1 MAACNWEQGRVE
13 PKGVAARV
21 LDAIEGG
28 YEHRGVVC
36 VEVGISYK
44 VRVHDW

>member
-1 MAACNWEQGRVE
+1 MTVRNWEQGRVE

-28 YEHRGVVC
+28 YEHRGAVC
-36 VEVGISYK
+36 VEVTTSIG
-44 VRVHDW
+44 V